1 MRHSKRPITRGPI
14 ACAACIT
21 LMLVACGTAGVA
33 FAEPDPLAVSSQ
45 QRKRAKSI
53 DTKKA
58 IPPAAKK
65 TAPPAAKST
74 PPPRES
80 FTAAEQA
87 AATIPDIPDARF
99 WADSVADFERAIP
112 QTPGAW
118 LALSSGGADGAF
130 GAGVIVGM
138 SAANARP
145 DFSLVTGVST
155 GALMAPFV
163 FLGPRYD
170 DALRDVYTSITA
182 ADIFEL
188 GGKGESFFD
197 TWPLKNLIAK
207 RVTSK
212 LLDEIAAEHRK
223 GRRLFVLTTNL
234 DAERPVVWNMGAIAA
249 AGGERALKLF
259 RAVLL
264 ASSSIPGAF
273 PPVLIDVEANGHKFS
288 EMHAD
293 GGLNNQFYVAPASLL
308 ATGSDYRIP
317 ATDLFLV
324 INTGLA
330 PSFAVTER
338 ETIAIL
344 GRAVSVGVKTLTRFM
359 IDAAYAAAKR
369 TGIAFHLATIDSKFD
384 APSRGAF
391 DPDYMK
397 ALFAFGVEQARNGV
411 AFRAE
416 P

>member
-1 MRHSKRPITRGPI
+1 
-14 ACAACIT
+14 
-21 LMLVACGTAGVA
+21 MLVACAAAGVA
-33 FAEPDPLAVSSQ
+33 LAQPDLSISSQ
-45 QRKRAKSI
+45 QRKRAKST
-53 DTKKA
+53 DTKKQA
-58 IPPAAKK
+58 PPAAKK
-65 TAPPAAKST
+65 AAPSRDT
-74 PPPRES
+74 LPPREA

-87 AATIPDIPDARF
+87 AAVIPGIADARF
-99 WADSVADFERAIP
+99 WADSVADFERTIP
-112 QTPGAW
+112 QMPGPW

-138 SAANARP
+138 STANARP
-145 DFSLVTGVST
+145 EFSLVTGVST

-170 DALRDVYTSITA
+170 AALREVYTSITA

-197 TWPLKNLIAK
+197 TWPLKSLIAK

-212 LLDEIAAEHRK
+212 LLEEIAAEHRK

-234 DAERPVVWNMGAIAA
+234 DAERPVVWNMGAIAEK
-249 AGGERALKLF
+249 GGEQALKLF
-259 RAVLL
+259 RDVLL

-273 PPVLIDVEANGHKFS
+273 PPVLIEVEANEKTFR

-293 GGLNNQFYVAPASLL
+293 GGLNNQFYVAPAALL

-317 ATDLFLV
+317 ATELFLI

-338 ETIAIL
+338 ETVSIL
-344 GRAVSVGVKTLTRFM
+344 GRAVSVGVRTLTRFM

-369 TGIAFHLATIDSKFD
+369 SGVPFHLATIDSKFSP
-384 APSRGAF
+384 PSRGAF

-397 ALFAFGVEQARNGV
+397 ALFAFGSEQARNGV

>member
-1 MRHSKRPITRGPI
+1 MIGPI
-14 ACAACIT
+14 AYAACIALT
-21 LMLVACGTAGVA
+21 LAICGTAGVA
-33 FAEPDPLAVSSQ
+33 LAEPDPLAVSSQ
-45 QRKRAKSI
+45 QRRGAKST
-53 DTKKA
+53 DTKR
-58 IPPAAKK
+58 P
-65 TAPPAAKST
+65 APPAARKAAPPEAKST
-74 PPPRES
+74 IPPREA

-87 AATIPDIPDARF
+87 AAEIPGIPNARF

-112 QTPGAW
+112 QTPGSW

-138 SAANARP
+138 TAANARP

-170 DALRDVYTSITA
+170 AVLREVYTSITA

-207 RVTSK
+207 RVTAK
-212 LLDEIAAEHRK
+212 LFDEIAAEHRK

-234 DAERPVVWNMGAIAA
+234 DAERAVVWNMGAIAA

-259 RAVLL
+259 RDVLL

-273 PPVLIDVEANGHKFS
+273 PPVLIDVEANGNKFR

-293 GGLNNQFYVAPASLL
+293 GGLKNQFYVAPASLL

-317 ATDLFLV
+317 TADLFLI

-338 ETIAIL
+338 ETVSIL

-369 TGIAFHLATIDSKFD
+369 SDIGFHLATIDSKFS

-397 ALFAFGVEQARNGV
+397 ALFAFGFERAKTGV
-411 AFRAE
+411 AFRSE